1 MNGLRVSCFFAF
13 FALLAS
19 ASAEPVAMRAP
30 LSIIPEAAR
39 TQFGM
44 APQKPVT
51 GDAKLAPR
59 ATARQMNRAVRAV
72 ASVPGSTSDIVQ
84 IGQLGALQDAPVGL
98 EPGLGS
104 DVWSGARLTYVV
116 GQMSRLPEKFEL
128 QTLRALE
135 LQLHRGQAGAPAGT
149 MDGMSWF
156 GARLNRFLSLGDTGS
171 VLALAELTGAANIDA
186 YVGAAVVD
194 AHLARGDDKEACA
207 QPLPKKNMRGFRATK
222 PYFLRLQIFCQMRAG
237 QVEKVALAVELNEK
251 SLDAHKWFADLAYRL
266 SVGTTLADLPPPPA
280 RVDYLDLALARYG
293 KISIPA
299 GVSVLPRAV
308 VPTLAADTGQPT
320 QIQLDA
326 ALQVIADGLL
336 PPEKFVE
343 LALRSDLGAL
353 NAAPLPAPNGL
364 QAGDIG
370 LAFFV
375 RFLDDAAPAEKPRL
389 LHMALRQAKADGNW
403 AVAVHILAEHL
414 RAVAF
419 AGHGSASDLASLEID
434 PLRAITLGLIHLN
447 DFIAA
452 ENLLSQHA
460 PLPDISAL
468 ATFAANIDDGSIA
481 ATTQLASLALPDPV
495 GSSASLDPA
504 QTPNIDGVPSIGQNT
519 NNLFTA
525 QYMNT
530 GNFDWAG
537 FRQRHAAASPAAQA
551 YLSQQVGMWQVFDPD
566 GRSPALPPAFAA
578 ELGLDAPTPRQQRYG
593 KLAANGWL
601 GDLVLALVADFA
613 EMPPARI
620 SGADL
625 TYMLNALVLADQ
637 EKAARDLARE
647 VLTRHLAAL
656 GPEDTAFL
664 DPDREFDAL
673 VPPPV
678 MEMGSENLLMPTPEP
693 VTEPAFEEP
702 VPDVSAAEPVSPAE
716 PVAADEGIYFPTG
729 RPDNGRTDQPDG

>member
-1 MNGLRVSCFFAF
+1 MNGLRASCVFAF
-13 FALLAS
+13 FVLLTP

-44 APQKPVT
+44 SPQKPVT

-59 ATARQMNRAVRAV
+59 AAARQMNRAVRAV

-98 EPGLGS
+98 EPGLGP

-135 LQLHRGQAGAPAGT
+135 LKLHRGQAGAPAGT
-149 MDGMSWF
+149 MEGMSWF

-171 VLALAELTGAANIDA
+171 VLALAQLTGAANIDA

-194 AHLARGDDKEACA
+194 AHLARRDDESACA
-207 QPLPKKNMRGFRATK
+207 RPLPKKNMRGFRTTK

-280 RVDYLDLALARYG
+280 RVDYLDLALARHG
-293 KISIPA
+293 KISIPVD
-299 GVSVLPRAV
+299 VSVLPRAA
-308 VPTLAADTGQPT
+308 VPALAADSGQPT
-320 QIQLDA
+320 QTQLDA

-336 PPEKFVE
+336 PPEKFTE
-343 LALRSDLGAL
+343 IALQADMRAIDAR
-353 NAAPLPAPNGL
+353 ALPAPNGL
-364 QAGDIG
+364 QGGDAG

-375 RFLDDAAPAEKPRL
+375 RYLDDAAPAEKPRL
-389 LHMALRQAKADGNW
+389 LHMALQQARADGTW
-403 AVAVHILAEHL
+403 AAAVHILAEHL
-414 RAVAF
+414 RTVAF
-419 AGHGSASDLASLEID
+419 ADHGTASGPASLEVD
-434 PLRAITLGLIHLN
+434 PLRSVTLGLLYLN

-460 PLPDISAL
+460 ALPEISAL
-468 ATFAANIDDGSIA
+468 ARFAANIDDGSIA
-481 ATTQLASLALPDPV
+481 ASTQLASLVSLDSL
-495 GSSASLDPA
+495 GSLASLDTA
-504 QTPNIDGVPSIGQNT
+504 QTPTNDSVPDIAQTT
-519 NNLFTA
+519 NNLFISEYINA
-525 QYMNT
+525 S
-530 GNFDWAG
+530 GFDWAS
-537 FRQRHAAASPAAQA
+537 FRQRHAAASRAAQA
-551 YLSQQVGMWQVFDPD
+551 YLGQQVGVWQVFDPD

-578 ELGLDAPTPRQQRYG
+578 ELGLDTPTPRQQRYG
-593 KLAANGWL
+593 KLAANGWH

-613 EMPPARI
+613 EMPPAQL

-625 TYMLNALVLADQ
+625 TYMLNALVMADQ

-656 GPEDTAFL
+656 GPEDIAFL
-664 DPDREFDAL
+664 DPTREFDAL
-673 VPPPV
+673 PQPPV
-678 MEMGSENLLMPTPEP
+678 LEPGSEPI
-693 VTEPAFEEP
+693 A
-702 VPDVSAAEPVSPAE
+702 PDVSAAAPDEPAAE
-716 PVAADEGIYFPTG
+716 LPVEDGIYFPADP
-729 RPDNGRTDQPDG
+729 PDNGRTDQPDG